1 MRVFFFVLVLFVHV
15 GVGFRL
21 SRDGKSKVFYEL
33 DTLKR
38 GPPTQNMDEILQA
51 PSTIFIPTVAGKS
64 IVIKKEMASPN
75 VQARL
80 FVLDELGTAAVMKD
94 PSQVSTVVYLG
105 RGGEHDY
112 VALEVVVG
120 SALALT
126 ILSGSYT
133 SAVSLRT
140 VAERLDLLT
149 LPLGCSEDAS
159 SLLALAVAYTTWHS
173 ELRWCP
179 RCGSSTTSTRS
190 GSSRKCTSQD
200 CGKSHYPRLEPAVIM
215 LVLSQCHT
223 HVLLGRKK
231 NWLPGRYSC
240 LAGFVETGETLEQTV
255 VRETMEESG
264 IEVSKESVYY
274 FASQPWPFPSSLM
287 LGFSAL
293 AASPGLPTPVVD
305 VEELEDARWFSLES
319 VRAALPLYIT
329 DEEFKGGSK
338 MPDLHFP
345 GASSMARAMIA
356 AWASE

>member
-1 MRVFFFVLVLFVHV
+1 M
-15 GVGFRL
+15 
-21 SRDGKSKVFYEL
+21 SKVFYEL

-38 GPPTQNMDEILQA
+38 GPPTQNIDELLQA
-51 PSTIFIPTVAGKS
+51 PSTLFIPTVAGKS
-64 IVIKKEMASPN
+64 IVIKEEMTSQKVEK

-80 FVLDELGTAAVMKD
+80 FLLNELGTAAVLND
-94 PSQVSTVVYLG
+94 PSQVSTFIYLG
-105 RGGEHDY
+105 RGGGHDY
-112 VALEVVVG
+112 IALEVVVG
-120 SALALT
+120 STLAST

-133 SAVSLRT
+133 TAVSLRS
-140 VAERLDLLT
+140 VAERLDLLA
-149 LPLGCSEDAS
+149 LPSGCSEDAS

-179 RCGSSTTSTRS
+179 RCGSSTKSTRN
-190 GSSRKCTSQD
+190 GASRKCASQE
-200 CGKSHYPRLEPAVIM
+200 CGKSHYPRIEPAVIM
-215 LVLSQCHT
+215 LVLSQCRT
-223 HVLLGRKK
+223 QVLLGRKK

-240 LAGFVETGETLEQTV
+240 LAGFVEVGETLEQTV

-264 IEVSKESVYY
+264 IEVAKESVSY

-293 AASPGLPTPVVD
+293 AANPGLPSPVVD

-329 DEEFKGGSK
+329 DEEFKRGVK

-345 GASSMARAMIA
+345 GASSMARAMLA